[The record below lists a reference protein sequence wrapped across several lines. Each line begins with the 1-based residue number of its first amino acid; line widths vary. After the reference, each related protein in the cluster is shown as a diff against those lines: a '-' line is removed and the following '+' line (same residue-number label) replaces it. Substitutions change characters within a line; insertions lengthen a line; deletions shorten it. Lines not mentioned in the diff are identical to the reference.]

1 MNGEPFWV
9 VQALLKLL
17 KDPSWLNRRILCYQR
32 FPSIDFGN
40 PILYGKSRSCNDA
53 LYMSLM
59 CFCDSVST
67 IELAEERRTKISG
80 QDSI

>member
-1 MNGEPFWV
+1 M
-9 VQALLKLL
+9 QALLQLL
-17 KDPSWLNRRILCYQR
+17 KDPSWLNRRILSHQR

-59 CFCDSVST
+59 CFCDSVFT
-67 IELAEERRTKISG
+67 IELAEKCRRKISG
-80 QDSI
+80 WDSI